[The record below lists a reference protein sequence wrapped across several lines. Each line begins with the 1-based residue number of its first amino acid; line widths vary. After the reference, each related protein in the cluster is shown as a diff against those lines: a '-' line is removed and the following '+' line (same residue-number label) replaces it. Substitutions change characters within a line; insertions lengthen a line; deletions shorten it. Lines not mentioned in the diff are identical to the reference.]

1 MLQLVPPPAERE
13 SYDQGVNV
21 AGSDRER
28 ILIEKIR
35 SLPPDRWS
43 EVEDFIDFVRM
54 LDARTAT
61 ALSEPAFAAI
71 WDNPEDAEYDRL
83 LVEPSTANSAVTR

>member
-13 SYDQGVNV
+13 SYNRGVNV
-21 AGSDRER
+21 AESDRER

-35 SLPPDRWS
+35 SLPPDRWG

-54 LDARTAT
+54 LHARAAA

-83 LVEPSTANSAVTR
+83 

>member
-1 MLQLVPPPAERE
+1 
-13 SYDQGVNV
+13 VNV
-21 AGSDRER
+21 ADSDRER

-35 SLPPDRWS
+35 SLPPDRWG

-54 LDARTAT
+54 LHAPTAA

-83 LVEPSTANSAVTR
+83 LVEPSTASSAVTP

>member
-13 SYDQGVNV
+13 SYNQGVNLV
-21 AGSDRER
+21 ENDRER

-35 SLPPDRWS
+35 SLPPDRWG

-54 LDARTAT
+54 LHAPTAA

-83 LVEPSTANSAVTR
+83 

>member
-1 MLQLVPPPAERE
+1 M
-13 SYDQGVNV
+13 NV
-21 AGSDRER
+21 AESDRER
-28 ILIEKIR
+28 NLIEKIR
-35 SLPPDRWS
+35 GLPPNRWD

-54 LDARTAT
+54 LDARTHA

-83 LVEPSTANSAVTR
+83 LVEPFTARSAPTF